1 MEISMPIILQQAIE
15 NDAAARTTQSHEHLA
30 SVATSA
36 WVDGQLSTDAL
47 DEILYSAARTEI
59 Q

>member
-1 MEISMPIILQQAIE
+1 MPIILQQAIE